1 MRQIEKQMLAAV
13 KERRN
18 WRSGNTEVTV
28 RTDIYGCNHIE
39 VRLHDN
45 LIFKQN
51 DAEDSAEFTLAG
63 WNTPTTRSRL
73 RALGIKVYQR
83 DFSAYYNERFIYKTD
98 WYSCDTIK

>member
-1 MRQIEKQMLAAV
+1 MKQIEKQMLAAV

-18 WRSGNTEVTV
+18 WRSGNTEVSV
-28 RTDIYGCNHIE
+28 RTDIYGCSHIE

-63 WNTPTTRSRL
+63 WNTNTTRSRL
-73 RALGIKVYQR
+73 RALGVDVCQKDYR
-83 DFSAYYNERFIYKTD
+83 AYYKNRFIYKTD